1 VFLKKVLLCYKNQGE
16 LKTIIQML
24 ANRKPMKSN
33 VVVALQL
40 RRHLFVLSKSFL
52 SKVATPMLMKGV
64 SV

>member
-1 VFLKKVLLCYKNQGE
+1 
-16 LKTIIQML
+16 ML